1 PKEFQAVEFVGGEGY
16 GEIVNLD
23 LPEPHKALVLMPWG
37 FQPFETDEEK
47 ERNEGLDGKGKDS
60 VKDTVKR
67 AKDAS
72 ARESVM
78 SALEDL
84 QQADDT
90 GRGFTQRQIV
100 ARAGDHRITNLV
112 LEKMLHE
119 GELMLGCDENGE
131 VVTNTYRLPM
141 GIDDRKRPKNRYEPN
156 DYIKTTEGDL
166 E

>member
-1 PKEFQAVEFVGGEGY
+1 
-16 GEIVNLD
+16 
-23 LPEPHKALVLMPWG
+23 
-37 FQPFETDEEK
+37 
-47 ERNEGLDGKGKDS
+47 
-60 VKDTVKR
+60 
-67 AKDAS
+67 
-72 ARESVM
+72 M

-100 ARAGDHRITNLV
+100 ARAGDHSITNLV
-112 LEKMLHE
+112 LEKMLRE

-131 VVTNTYRLPM
+131 VVTNTYRLPT

-156 DYIKTTEGDL
+156 DNIKTTEGDL